1 MKTNEQRRF
10 VKKICGIIENLIE
23 GDNRNMLFSL
33 LSDQIEKC
41 IESEIS
47 IRPAY
52 NLAVSIL
59 KVLNTCPSAQRV
71 IEHNQ
76 LGSHRRV
83 AMAQRSWSDT
93 NLALARCH
101 KHIQPQLVPQC
112 ALQVRKIDLHATT
125 MALH

>member
-71 IEHNQ
+71 IEHN
-76 LGSHRRV
+76 LDCLV
-83 AMAQRSWSDT
+83 KIVKK
-93 NLALARCH
+93 LAKDVQETR
-101 KHIQPQLVPQC
+101 Q
-112 ALQVRKIDLHATT
+112 
-125 MALH
+125 